1 MLGEIPFLGS
11 SLILLDANK
20 CLQLICANFV
30 SRAQARMVKLVEV
43 EVGASNL
50 VKVLPEM
57 EDFDMN
63 MTSDLELTKQKNLC
77 KLGNHVVEGG
87 LGAIFYLGWTDWTV
101 D

>member
-1 MLGEIPFLGS
+1 
-11 SLILLDANK
+11 
-20 CLQLICANFV
+20 
-30 SRAQARMVKLVEV
+30 MVKLVEV

-63 MTSDLELTKQKNLC
+63 MTSDLELTKRKNLC

-87 LGAIFYLGWTDWTV
+87 FGAIFYWSWTD
-101 D
+101 

>member
-1 MLGEIPFLGS
+1 
-11 SLILLDANK
+11 
-20 CLQLICANFV
+20 
-30 SRAQARMVKLVEV
+30 MVKLVEV

-63 MTSDLELTKQKNLC
+63 MTS
-77 KLGNHVVEGG
+77 HVVEGG

>member
-1 MLGEIPFLGS
+1 M
-11 SLILLDANK
+11 
-20 CLQLICANFV
+20 

-43 EVGASNL
+43 EVGASSL

-63 MTSDLELTKQKNLC
+63 MTSDLELTKRKNLC
-77 KLGNHVVEGG
+77 KLGNRVGEGG
-87 LGAIFYLGWTDWTV
+87 LGAVFYLGWTDWTV